1 VDEAQSG
8 TEGVVATGGLTALTN
23 ELDPTS
29 TGRGHRRRVRF
40 VRLQNKH
47 RRAEQDGGDRRRRPN
62 ARDQETWALYSLLG
76 LVGYLLTALG
86 ATLAPLQDDLDV
98 ERAQV
103 AFYPSLFAAGLLA
116 IGVAGS
122 AVVGRIGRVTYSRLA
137 LVLMVAGGLALCS
150 GNRPL
155 TMIGA
160 ALLGL
165 GAAAVVQLVPAALTE
180 THGDA
185 AATALGEANALSSAA
200 AVAGPLCVG
209 AAIGLG
215 IGWRAGFLALPLA
228 AAVALAPLTRQLAP
242 ARRVAAGWASSD
254 DLDEEDEG
262 TSDQADDGPILG
274 VWFNLLLAISVE
286 FCVVFWAPEA
296 LIDWH
301 DAGDGLAAALAG
313 LFLLGMAVVRAGSS
327 RLLAGREPRLVTAA
341 SALVAVGG
349 FAAFWAGPNLL
360 VAGLGLVVLGGGV
373 ALLYPVTVASVV
385 AAWPSRPDAAAGRAA
400 LASALAV
407 GAAPLALAAV
417 AEVIGLRLSYLL
429 VPIFLGLLVGRAT
442 CHTVRQ

>member
-1 VDEAQSG
+1 
-8 TEGVVATGGLTALTN
+8 
-23 ELDPTS
+23 
-29 TGRGHRRRVRF
+29 
-40 VRLQNKH
+40 VRLQNKD
-47 RRAEQDGGDRRRRPN
+47 RRAEHGGDGRTAAGRRDR
-62 ARDQETWALYSLLG
+62 ETWALYGLLG

-86 ATLAPLQDDLDV
+86 ATLAPLQRDLDV
-98 ERAQV
+98 ARAQV
-103 AFYPSLFAAGLLA
+103 AFYPSLFAAGLLL

-122 AVVGRIGRVTYSRLA
+122 AVVSRVGRVTYSRLS
-137 LVLMVAGGLALCS
+137 LLLMVIGALALCS

-155 TMIGA
+155 TMAGA

-165 GAAAVVQLVPAALTE
+165 GAAAIVQLVPAALTE

-215 IGWRAGFLALPLA
+215 IGWRAGFLVVPLV

-242 ARRVAAGWASSD
+242 ARVAADRWTADEPASHEAAALEAAWHETDSY
-254 DLDEEDEG
+254 E
-262 TSDQADDGPILG
+262 ADGPILG
-274 VWFNLLLAISVE
+274 AWFNLLLAISVE

-296 LIDWH
+296 LTAWH
-301 DAGDGLAAALAG
+301 DAGAGLAAALAG
-313 LFLLGMAVVRAGSS
+313 LFVLGMAGVRAGSA
-327 RLLAGREPRLVTAA
+327 RLLAGRDPHRVTAM
-341 SALVAVGG
+341 SALLAAAG
-349 FAAFWAGPNLL
+349 FAAFWAGPDLV

-407 GAAPLALAAV
+407 GAAPLALAAI
-417 AEVIGLRLSYLL
+417 AEIVGLRPAYLL
-429 VPIFLGLLVGRAT
+429 VPLMLGVLVARAT
-442 CHTVRQ
+442 CHTVRR

>member
-1 VDEAQSG
+1 
-8 TEGVVATGGLTALTN
+8 
-23 ELDPTS
+23 
-29 TGRGHRRRVRF
+29 
-40 VRLQNKH
+40 VRLQNKD
-47 RRAEQDGGDRRRRPN
+47 RRAERDGRGQLPRPGGRDR
-62 ARDQETWALYSLLG
+62 ETWALYGLLG

-98 ERAQV
+98 ARAQV
-103 AFYPSLFAAGLLA
+103 AFYPSLFAAGLLV

-122 AVVGRIGRVTYSRLA
+122 AVVGRIGRVTYSRLS
-137 LVLMVAGGLALCS
+137 LLLMVAGGLALCS

-155 TMIGA
+155 TMVGA

-180 THGDA
+180 TNGDA

-228 AAVALAPLTRQLAP
+228 AAVILAPLTRQLAP
-242 ARRVAAGWASSD
+242 ARRVTAGSMPSD
-254 DLDEEDEG
+254 DEEDEQLAAH
-262 TSDQADDGPILG
+262 TDDSPILG

-301 DAGDGLAAALAG
+301 RAGDGLAAALAG
-313 LFLLGMAVVRAGSS
+313 LFVLGMAVVRAGSA
-327 RLLAGREPRLVTAA
+327 RLLAGRDPRRVTAA
-341 SALVAVGG
+341 SALVAVAG

-385 AAWPSRPDAAAGRAA
+385 SAWPSRPDAAAGRAA

-417 AEVIGLRLSYLL
+417 AEVIGLRPAYLL
-429 VPIFLGLLVGRAT
+429 VPVLLGLLVGRAT